1 MADENKLLSGE
12 KQVELN
18 ENERKNEEKVEKITV
33 SELIRQTKKF
43 MDGEITPEEFGQLGD
58 KMTIRSYLPILD
70 KMKLIMILVFTIE
83 NEDAEDA
90 SLKSIIMKKHLFFDV
105 LLGQYAMIDVSEKAL
120 CTYTSYDLLY
130 PLFSEFILGFC
141 KKDYDEFVEML
152 KDAINFNNLNNFSDI
167 FENLDY
173 KELQKAA
180 DRNRMMIDALKENK
194 ELVEHLKELYGATSE
209 ENKKLTNALE
219 KAVID
224 KINAEGAKELENKE
238 S

>member
-12 KQVELN
+12 KQVKLT

-43 MDGEITPEEFGQLGD
+43 LDGEITPEELGQLGD

-152 KDAINFNNLNNFSDI
+152 RDAINFNNLNNFSDI

-224 KINAEGAKELENKE
+224 KINAEDAKELENKE

>member
-12 KQVELN
+12 KQAELN
-18 ENERKNEEKVEKITV
+18 KNERKNEEKVEKITV

-152 KDAINFNNLNNFSDI
+152 RDAINFNNLNNFSDI

-224 KINAEGAKELENKE
+224 KINTEGAKELENKE

>member
-12 KQVELN
+12 KQVELAKN
-18 ENERKNEEKVEKITV
+18 EQKNEEKVEKITV

-43 MDGEITPEEFGQLGD
+43 LDGEITPEEFGQLGD
-58 KMTIRSYLPILD
+58 KMTIRSYLSILD

-83 NEDAEDA
+83 NEDAEEA

-152 KDAINFNNLNNFSDI
+152 RDAINFNNLNNFSDI

>member
-12 KQVELN
+12 KQANLTKN
-18 ENERKNEEKVEKITV
+18 EQKNEEKVEKITLE
-33 SELIRQTKKF
+33 ELIYNASKIISGKIKQE
-43 MDGEITPEEFGQLGD
+43 DLNAFGNKL
-58 KMTIRSYLPILD
+58 TVRTYLPILD
-70 KMKLIMILVFTIE
+70 KMRLIMILVFTIE
-83 NEDAEDA
+83 NEDVEDA
-90 SLKSIIMKKHLFFDV
+90 SLKSVIMKRHLFFDV
-105 LLGQYAMIDVSEKAL
+105 LLGQYAMIDVSEKSL

-130 PLFSEFILGFC
+130 PLFSEFVLGFC

-152 KDAINFNNLNNFSDI
+152 RDAINFNNLNNFSDI

>member
-152 KDAINFNNLNNFSDI
+152 RDAINFNNLNNFSDI

>member
-105 LLGQYAMIDVSEKAL
+105 LLGQYAMIDISEKAL

-152 KDAINFNNLNNFSDI
+152 RDAINFNNLNNFSDI

>member
-1 MADENKLLSGE
+1 MADENKLLSDE
-12 KQVELN
+12 KQVDLAQN
-18 ENERKNEEKVEKITV
+18 EQKNKEKVEKITV
-33 SELIRQTKKF
+33 AELIRQTKKF
-43 MDGEITPEEFGQLGD
+43 LNSEITPEEFSQLGD
-58 KMTIRSYLPILD
+58 NMTIRSYLPILD

-83 NEDAEDA
+83 NEDVEDA
-90 SLKSIIMKKHLFFDV
+90 SLKSVIMKRHLFFDV
-105 LLGQYAMIDVSEKAL
+105 LLGQYAMVDVSEKSL

-152 KDAINFNNLNNFSDI
+152 RDAINFNNLNNFSDI

-173 KELQKAA
+173 KELQKVA
-180 DRNRMMIDALKENK
+180 DKNRMMIDALKKSK
-194 ELVEHLKELYGATSE
+194 EMVEHLRELYGATSE

-224 KINAEGAKELENKE
+224 KINAEGAKELESKD

>member
-12 KQVELN
+12 KQVELT
-18 ENERKNEEKVEKITV
+18 ENEQKNEEKVEKITV

-43 MDGEITPEEFGQLGD
+43 LDGEISPEDFGRLGD

-83 NEDAEDA
+83 NEDVEDA
-90 SLKSIIMKKHLFFDV
+90 SLKSVIMKRHLFFDV

-120 CTYTSYDLLY
+120 CTYTSYDLLH

-152 KDAINFNNLNNFSDI
+152 RDAINFNNLNNFSDI

-224 KINAEGAKELENKE
+224 KINAEGAKELKNKE